1 MAADYSQI
9 ELRILAHLSGE
20 PAIIEAFRR
29 GEDIHTRTAC
39 EVFKVKPEDVTF
51 LQRTIAKSA
60 NYAIL
65 YGVSAFGLSQATK
78 IDQKEAQRYISDY
91 FATHP
96 QVRAFIDRTLAE
108 GRQRGYVSTLL
119 GRRRYL
125 PDLKSTNPV
134 ARNAAERMA
143 MNAPVQGT
151 ASDMIKIAMVRV
163 QEALRAR
170 GLAARMLLQVHDEL
184 LFEAPPSEVAE
195 VEHLATEIMAA
206 ALPLDVPVVV
216 DVKTGSDWSQV

>member
-1 MAADYSQI
+1 MSEDPS
-9 ELRILAHLSGE
+9 
-20 PAIIEAFRR
+20 IIESFRR
-29 GEDIHTRTAC
+29 GEDIHTRTAS
-39 EVFKVKPEDVTF
+39 EVFKVPPASVTS

-60 NYAIL
+60 NFAIL

-78 IDQKEAQRYISDY
+78 IDQKEAQRYINDY

-96 QVRAFIDRTLAE
+96 KVRAFIDRTLAE

-125 PDLKSTNPV
+125 PDLASGNPV

-163 QEALRAR
+163 APALRAR
-170 GLAARMLLQVHDEL
+170 GLRARMLLQVHDEL
-184 LFEAPPSEVAE
+184 LFEAPPEEVPTVE
-195 VEHLATEIMAA
+195 VLAREIMET
-206 ALPLDVPVVV
+206 ALPLAVPVVV
-216 DVKTGSDWSQV
+216 DVKSGTDWSQV